1 MNNKRGR
8 AKLLSRLRAALN
20 PMRCS
25 LAVNSG
31 EPAYSFTPYAR
42 TTTGGIGDFGDL
54 KQMVLN
60 VAKRGGA
67 FVGLNPIH
75 SLYPANPESASP
87 YSPSSRRW
95 LNVAYIDVNQVEE
108 FKHSAEAQAWWNN
121 AETQLRLSEARASEW
136 VDYTSVITLKL
147 NALQRAYPE
156 FTKQKA
162 VASV

>member
-1 MNNKRGR
+1 MLTGRKLWGACVQLYTLRSDNNW
-8 AKLLSRLRAALN
+8 
-20 PMRCS
+20 
-25 LAVNSG
+25 
-31 EPAYSFTPYAR
+31 
-42 TTTGGIGDFGDL
+42 GIGDFGDL

-108 FKHSAEAQAWWNN
+108 FKLSDEAQTWWNN
-121 AETQLRLSEARASEW
+121 TETQRRLSEARASEW
-136 VDYTSVITLKL
+136 VDYYRHY
-147 NALQRAYPE
+147 RANM
-156 FTKQKA
+156 
-162 VASV
+162 